1 MPTRHV
7 LAWDLGT
14 SGAKVGLVASS
25 GVVLASEFEPVRLSL
40 SQGGAEQSPD
50 EWWRAL
56 VLATRRLLA
65 REVVPRASIA
75 AIGVTAQWA
84 GTVMVDAHGRS
95 LGNAVIWMDTRGAAA
110 VKRLTAGFPGMQ
122 GYALFK
128 LWRWLRLT
136 GGAPTH
142 AGKDP
147 IGHILWLREARPEL
161 YAQAH
166 KFLEPKDYLTLR
178 LTGRFTATFDSI
190 AMHWVTDNRD
200 PARID
205 YDRRLLDMVGLER
218 RQLPDLCAAPE
229 ILGALLPAAA
239 SELGLDPSVV
249 VVGGAADVHS
259 GAIGAGTT
267 RDFAT
272 HLYVGTSSW
281 ISCHMPR
288 KRSDVLHNMAA
299 LPAAIPGRYLLL
311 NSQETAG
318 ACLTHLAEN
327 LFFAADELETRA
339 PPDVFARFDQV
350 AAHAPAGSGRLLFLP
365 WLYGERTPVEDARL
379 RGAFVN
385 YSLEHERAHVI
396 RAVLEGVAHNSRW
409 LFGHIERFVG
419 RRIDELR
426 FIGGGASSDLWC
438 QIFADVL
445 GRRVARVE
453 APRSANLRGAGLIA
467 LVGIGELD
475 FDAVPE
481 RVPIERRFDP
491 RTEVRAL
498 YDELFAEFLELH
510 AKNRGI
516 LRRLNRDL
524 HP

>member
-14 SGAKVGLVASS
+14 SGAKVGLVDPS
-25 GVVLASEFEPVRLSL
+25 GAVLASEFEPVALFL
-40 SQGGAEQSPD
+40 AHGGAEQSPD
-50 EWWRAL
+50 EWWKAL

-65 REVVPRASIA
+65 RGLVPRDAIA
-75 AIGVTAQWA
+75 AVGVTAQWA
-84 GTVMVDAHGRS
+84 GTVMVDAQGQS
-95 LGNAVIWMDTRGAAA
+95 LGNAVIWMDTRGAPA
-110 VKRLTAGFPGMQ
+110 VKRLTGGFPEVQ
-122 GYALFK
+122 GYGLFK
-128 LWRWLRLT
+128 LLRWVRLT

-200 PARID
+200 PTRID
-205 YDRRLLDMVGLER
+205 YDPGLLEMVGLER
-218 RQLPDLCAAPE
+218 RQLPDLCAAPHVIGE
-229 ILGALLPAAA
+229 LLPARAE
-239 SELGLDPSVV
+239 ELGLDRNVV

-281 ISCHMPR
+281 ISCHLPG

-311 NSQETAG
+311 NAQETAG
-318 ACLTHLAEN
+318 ACLTHLADN
-327 LFFAADELETRA
+327 LLFADDELETRA
-339 PPDVFARFDQV
+339 PPDVFARFDRV

-379 RGAFVN
+379 RGAFIN
-385 YSLEHERAHVI
+385 YSLEHKRAHVI
-396 RAVLEGVAHNSRW
+396 RAVLEGVAYNSRW
-409 LFGHIERFVG
+409 LFGHIERFVD
-419 RRIDELR
+419 RRIEELR

-445 GRRVARVE
+445 GRRIARVD

-475 FDAVPE
+475 FGAVAE
-481 RVPIERRFDP
+481 RVPVERYFEP
-491 RTEVRAL
+491 RSEVRAL

-516 LRRLNRDL
+516 LRRLNHEL
-524 HP
+524 HQ